1 MESERRS
8 KGNKEADVPS
18 LLLLYPPPP
27 TQTEQPA
34 SLLWWG
40 LGSHGTE
47 RTLFPT
53 KESSRWM
60 LWRPALSRSLADV
73 SGDVER
79 MSSTTSRSIGDSG
92 HFRPFQGV
100 GQSSS
105 YGSLFSVS
113 SYLLDS
119 TLARKSS
126 ASSERSQLVSSPPFF
141 LTWMIAKPRGGRTT
155 MPHEPR
161 GFGANGIHPR
171 G

>member
-8 KGNKEADVPS
+8 KGNKEADDPS
-18 LLLLYPPPP
+18 LLLLYLSPP

-40 LGSHGTE
+40 LGSQGTE

-92 HFRPFQGV
+92 HFRRSGRWAELFLWISLLGQLISV
-100 GQSSS
+100 GQHSCKEVVSKLREES
-105 YGSLFSVS
+105 TCLF
-113 SYLLDS
+113 
-119 TLARKSS
+119 
-126 ASSERSQLVSSPPFF
+126 PPFF
-141 LTWMIAKPRGGRTT
+141 FKLDDSKAKGGKNHDATRAK
-155 MPHEPR
+155 
-161 GFGANGIHPR
+161 GFWS
-171 G
+171 